1 MLYVIG
7 ALVLAVFV
15 GILVIAIKK
24 ENAMQK
30 QMLEE
35 LNHAQIEE
43 LKENEVTD
51 FDDKKFTWIQK
62 GIIGNVND
70 KGAKVALKV
79 LWYNTVIDNNTL
91 NDFQYADIKIKKDEY
106 ESRKLSKGIFV
117 NIFIDPQK
125 ANAKIV

>member
-43 LKENEVTD
+43 LNFHFHYNKIRQL
-51 FDDKKFTWIQK
+51 FFHIFLLHQKIFQHHQKKSINHF
-62 GIIGNVND
+62 
-70 KGAKVALKV
+70 
-79 LWYNTVIDNNTL
+79 
-91 NDFQYADIKIKKDEY
+91 F
-106 ESRKLSKGIFV
+106 
-117 NIFIDPQK
+117 
-125 ANAKIV
+125 

>member
-43 LKENEVTD
+43 LK
-51 FDDKKFTWIQK
+51 
-62 GIIGNVND
+62 
-70 KGAKVALKV
+70 
-79 LWYNTVIDNNTL
+79 
-91 NDFQYADIKIKKDEY
+91 
-106 ESRKLSKGIFV
+106 
-117 NIFIDPQK
+117 
-125 ANAKIV
+125 

>member
-70 KGAKVALKV
+70 
-79 LWYNTVIDNNTL
+79 
-91 NDFQYADIKIKKDEY
+91 
-106 ESRKLSKGIFV
+106 R
-117 NIFIDPQK
+117 
-125 ANAKIV
+125 